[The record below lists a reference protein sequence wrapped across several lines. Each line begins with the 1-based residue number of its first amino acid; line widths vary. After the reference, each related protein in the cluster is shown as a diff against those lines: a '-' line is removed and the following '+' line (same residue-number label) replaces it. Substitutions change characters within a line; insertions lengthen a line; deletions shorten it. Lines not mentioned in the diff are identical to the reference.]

1 MTVRIWHQSMTDL
14 ERLPGYAAM
23 LAEHARQVGGADFR
37 VDLHGVHPETYPP
50 GMAPVEMTKYRWAHH
65 LVFTQFVEN
74 AIRAQAEGYDAV
86 AISCFVD
93 PALELARSVVDIPV
107 VSSCE
112 TALLVSATIGT
123 AFGLITIDQSMV
135 RILHELVARYG
146 FADRVRVITT
156 LDPPMDEFE
165 LDEAFAGRGPL
176 VERFT
181 AEARRLIER
190 HDIDVLIPAEGVLN
204 TMLVR
209 NRVRAIDGV
218 PVVDSY
224 GALLQ
229 FADMMVRLRKTTG
242 LGTARRMA
250 YAKPPAEMMQ
260 HLRRLTGAVLEQ
272 AASRL
277 DAPRS

>member
-1 MTVRIWHQSMTDL
+1 MATRIWHQSMTDL
-14 ERLPGYAAM
+14 ERLPGYKAM
-23 LAEHARQVGGADFR
+23 LGEHARQVGAADFQ
-37 VDLHGVHPETYPP
+37 VDLHGVDPLTYAP
-50 GMAPVEMTKYRWAHH
+50 GMAPVEMTKYRWAHS

-74 AIRAQAEGYDAV
+74 AVRAESEGYDAM

-93 PALELARSVVDIPV
+93 PALELARSAVDIPV

-112 TALLVSATIGT
+112 TALLVSATIGN

-135 RILHELVARYG
+135 RILRELVARYG

-156 LDPPMDEFE
+156 LEPPMDEFE
-165 LDEAFAGRGPL
+165 LDEAFVGRGPL
-176 VERFT
+176 VQRFT
-181 AEARRLIER
+181 AEARRLIAL

-209 NRVRAIDGV
+209 NRVRDIDGV
-218 PVVDSY
+218 PVLDSY

-229 FADMMVRLRKTTG
+229 FAEMMVRLRRTTG

-250 YAKPPAEMMQ
+250 YAKPPPEMMR
-260 HLRRLTGAVLEQ
+260 HLRRLTSSVLEQ
-272 AASRL
+272 GAARPCGP
-277 DAPRS
+277 AP